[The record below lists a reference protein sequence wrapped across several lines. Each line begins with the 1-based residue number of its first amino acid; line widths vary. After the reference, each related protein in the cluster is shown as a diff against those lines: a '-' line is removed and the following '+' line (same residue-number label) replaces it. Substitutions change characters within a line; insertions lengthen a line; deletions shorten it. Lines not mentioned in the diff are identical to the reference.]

1 MSRKIGNRSQP
12 LNDSHKKD
20 NLRAL
25 VNGYLFFLLKIAKV
39 PIIPSLLLPSVL
51 ILKWGQQFS
60 LWQNLCSKGNKGIEE
75 MVSIINRIAVGQAFL
90 PVLLQMTGKNACP
103 TAILIMTFL
112 PHKYITTHHGD
123 TETQRKIEG

>member
-51 ILKWGQQFS
+51 ILKWVQQFS
-60 LWQNLCSKGNKGIEE
+60 LWQNLCSKWNKGIEE
-75 MVSIINRIAVGQAFL
+75 MVSIINRIVGR
-90 PVLLQMTGKNACP
+90 TGIPACP
-103 TAILIMTFL
+103 VADDRQECLSYSNSNYDIFTA
-112 PHKYITTHHGD
+112 
-123 TETQRKIEG
+123 

>member
-39 PIIPSLLLPSVL
+39 LIIPSLLLPSVL
-51 ILKWGQQFS
+51 ISEFQIIPFFSSQILLTLK
-60 LWQNLCSKGNKGIEE
+60 I
-75 MVSIINRIAVGQAFL
+75 
-90 PVLLQMTGKNACP
+90 P
-103 TAILIMTFL
+103 
-112 PHKYITTHHGD
+112 
-123 TETQRKIEG
+123 ETL